1 MEKLWNGKWDLPES
15 TQNAQKQCRWWW
27 FWWWLWPLPIMAKKN
42 TSNQEKTSYSDFPP
56 KKPFHAQNRFSG
68 LYLAIC
74 LETDFPHKRD
84 KSKRGLR
91 MDESRHYNSK
101 NVGDNKSF
109 VPFTLLPYTSFW
121 HTLYVLTIWNTLL
134 LYFHYWYA
142 LFYTTVVGWC
152 APLLHFVHCW
162 TPLSHC
168 QILHKG
174 SPSLQKRK
182 F

>member
-1 MEKLWNGKWDLPES
+1 MYMKNKCTIIKMCKMEKLWNGKWDSECTKAMQVMMILIVIV
-15 TQNAQKQCRWWW
+15 TVTYHGQ
-27 FWWWLWPLPIMAKKN
+27 KN

-56 KKPFHAQNRFSG
+56 KKPFHAQNSFSG

-109 VPFTLLPYTSFW
+109 ALGTLPLLRDCHTLLFDIHCMYWQYERHFFYIS
-121 HTLYVLTIWNTLL
+121 TIAMPFFILL
-134 LYFHYWYA
+134 
-142 LFYTTVVGWC
+142 
-152 APLLHFVHCW
+152 
-162 TPLSHC
+162 
-168 QILHKG
+168 
-174 SPSLQKRK
+174 
-182 F
+182 

>member
-1 MEKLWNGKWDLPES
+1 MQVMMILIVIVTVMMVVIVIVTVTYHG
-15 TQNAQKQCRWWW
+15 Q
-27 FWWWLWPLPIMAKKN
+27 KN

-109 VPFTLLPYTSFW
+109 ALGTL
-121 HTLYVLTIWNTLL
+121 
-134 LYFHYWYA
+134 
-142 LFYTTVVGWC
+142 
-152 APLLHFVHCW
+152 PLLRYCH
-162 TPLSHC
+162 TPLFDIHC
-168 QILHKG
+168 MY
-174 SPSLQKRK
+174 
-182 F
+182 